1 MRGADLKLA
10 GGVAL
15 DDLVDRPVD
24 RVVQALHS
32 EVLPLALGC
41 QHPALRRGGNTLLNF
56 GGGGVIVEQEQT
68 LFKRSAAEFDKVLIV
83 WQSFTAARKQKS
95 MKNILKVIF
104 EVEGVVTQKN
114 L

>member
-41 QHPALRRGGNTLLNF
+41 QHPALRRGGNTLF
-56 GGGGVIVEQEQT
+56 WRRCRGGSELSSSSKVEI
-68 LFKRSAAEFDKVLIV
+68 LYRIFKVRRSSKFENK
-83 WQSFTAARKQKS
+83 FTY
-95 MKNILKVIF
+95 LKKF
-104 EVEGVVTQKN
+104 PF
-114 L
+114 